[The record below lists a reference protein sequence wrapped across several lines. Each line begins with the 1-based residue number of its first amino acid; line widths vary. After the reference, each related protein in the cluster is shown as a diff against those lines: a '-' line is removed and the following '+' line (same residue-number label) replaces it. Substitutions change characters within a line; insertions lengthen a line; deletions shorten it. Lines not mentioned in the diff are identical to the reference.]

1 MNDDLIKIRVV
12 LGPRIL
18 SLTIKREEEEIFRKA
33 AKNITDKVLEYQKRY
48 EAHDDLMDFVAITAL
63 QNTVALLELKANR
76 ETENILK
83 EIKEINHTLESHL
96 LAN

>member
-1 MNDDLIKIRVV
+1 MV
-12 LGPRIL
+12 LGPRPL

-48 EAHDDLMDFVAITAL
+48 GAHNDLMDFVAIAAL
-63 QNTVALLELKANR
+63 QSTVALLELEANR

-96 LAN
+96 STN